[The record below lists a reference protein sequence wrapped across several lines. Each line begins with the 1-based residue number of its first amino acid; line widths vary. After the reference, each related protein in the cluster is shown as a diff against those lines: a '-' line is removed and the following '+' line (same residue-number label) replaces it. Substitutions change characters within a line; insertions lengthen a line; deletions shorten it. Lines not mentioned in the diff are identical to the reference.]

1 MSFPKSFLDELK
13 GRIRVSEV
21 VGRKVKL
28 TRRGREFVGLSPF
41 SNEKSPSFTVND
53 DKQFYHCFS
62 SGEHG
67 DIISFIE
74 KTENLSFLEAVE
86 RLAAEAGMEM
96 PKRDAHEMQREKE
109 AATLIDVMEMAAQF
123 FRQKLQ
129 EGAGAE
135 ARAYLERRGMKG
147 KTLEDFGVGYAPGDD
162 RSERMALMR
171 YLKSRD
177 VTLEQMAEA
186 GLVIH
191 GPDIAEPYDRFRNRV
206 IFPIADARGRV
217 IAFGGRAL
225 AADAKAKYLN
235 SPDTP
240 LFHKGRVLYNL
251 HRARKAAHDEGT
263 VVAVEGYM
271 DVVGLAQGGIF
282 HAVAPLG
289 TALTEDQI
297 GLLWRLAP
305 EPILCF
311 DGDKAGL
318 RAAWRAVE
326 RVLPLL
332 KPGHSLRFALL
343 PEGKDPDDLVREEGS
358 AAMRAVLDAARPLA
372 EMVWEKEVAAGTWD
386 TPERRAAL
394 ETRIE
399 AVIGMIGDQ
408 KVRGHYAEDLRG
420 RIARMFGRGERRA
433 GGQGGFARNSRPFGS
448 GNSGG
453 GRPWRGRRSFG
464 PGQSF
469 VPPVTP
475 ELRRSAIA
483 SGTGGGQGREGLL
496 LLTVLNHPEL
506 LENYAEE
513 FSSVEIRT
521 PALDRLRN
529 EIIDIAALHAPL
541 EREALKNHLLNRDLA
556 DIARRLEAG
565 TAFAGD
571 RHAWPDAP
579 PDEAEAGFLHT
590 LARHRRA
597 IGLEAELKAAERVLA
612 EEMTEENYARFRAI
626 QEQLERSELAD
637 GLG

>member
-67 DIISFIE
+67 DIISFVE

-96 PKRDAHEMQREKE
+96 PQRDAHEAQREKE

-129 EGAGAE
+129 EGIGAE
-135 ARAYLERRGMKG
+135 ARAYLERRAMKG
-147 KTLEDFGVGYAPGDD
+147 KTLDDFGVGYAPED
-162 RSERMALMR
+162 RHALMN

-191 GPDIAEPYDRFRNRV
+191 GPDIPEPYDRFRNRV
-206 IFPIADARGRV
+206 IFPIADGRGRV

-225 AADAKAKYLN
+225 ASDAKAKYLN

-271 DVVGLAQGGIF
+271 DVVGLAQGGIC

-297 GLLWRLAP
+297 QLLWRMAP

-318 RAAWRAVE
+318 RAAFRAVE

-358 AAMRAVLDAARPLA
+358 VAMRAVLDAARPLA
-372 EMVWEKEVAAGTWD
+372 EMVWEKEIAAGTWD

-399 AVIGMIGDQ
+399 AVIGMIGDP

-420 RIARMFGRGERRA
+420 RIARQFGRGERRG
-433 GGQGGFARNSRPFGS
+433 GGQGGFAPNKRPFGAGGFG
-448 GNSGG
+448 GN
-453 GRPWRGRRSFG
+453 RPWRGRPSFG
-464 PGQSF
+464 QGGGF

-483 SGTGGGQGREGLL
+483 SGAGGGQGREGLL
-496 LLTVLNHPEL
+496 VLTVLNHPEL

-565 TAFAGD
+565 TAFVGD

-597 IGLEAELKAAERVLA
+597 MVLEAELKAAERVLA

>member
-217 IAFGGRAL
+217 ITVRGRAL
-225 AADAKAKYLN
+225 AADAKAN
-235 SPDTP
+235 
-240 LFHKGRVLYNL
+240 
-251 HRARKAAHDEGT
+251 
-263 VVAVEGYM
+263 
-271 DVVGLAQGGIF
+271 I
-282 HAVAPLG
+282 
-289 TALTEDQI
+289 
-297 GLLWRLAP
+297 
-305 EPILCF
+305 
-311 DGDKAGL
+311 
-318 RAAWRAVE
+318 
-326 RVLPLL
+326 
-332 KPGHSLRFALL
+332 
-343 PEGKDPDDLVREEGS
+343 
-358 AAMRAVLDAARPLA
+358 
-372 EMVWEKEVAAGTWD
+372 
-386 TPERRAAL
+386 
-394 ETRIE
+394 
-399 AVIGMIGDQ
+399 
-408 KVRGHYAEDLRG
+408 
-420 RIARMFGRGERRA
+420 
-433 GGQGGFARNSRPFGS
+433 
-448 GNSGG
+448 
-453 GRPWRGRRSFG
+453 
-464 PGQSF
+464 
-469 VPPVTP
+469 
-475 ELRRSAIA
+475 
-483 SGTGGGQGREGLL
+483 
-496 LLTVLNHPEL
+496 
-506 LENYAEE
+506 
-513 FSSVEIRT
+513 
-521 PALDRLRN
+521 
-529 EIIDIAALHAPL
+529 
-541 EREALKNHLLNRDLA
+541 
-556 DIARRLEAG
+556 
-565 TAFAGD
+565 
-571 RHAWPDAP
+571 
-579 PDEAEAGFLHT
+579 
-590 LARHRRA
+590 
-597 IGLEAELKAAERVLA
+597 
-612 EEMTEENYARFRAI
+612 
-626 QEQLERSELAD
+626 
-637 GLG
+637 